1 MLYGRVSR
9 ATAEVFGFVDL
20 DFAGDLDKKRSITG
34 YAFTLCE
41 GAMSWKAFLHSVL
54 ALSTIEA

>member
-9 ATAEVFGFVDL
+9 ATTEVFGFVNL

-41 GAMSWKAFLHSVL
+41 GAMSWKAFLHLVL

>member
-1 MLYGRVSR
+1 MLHGRVRR
-9 ATAEVFGFVDL
+9 ATTEVFGFVDS

-34 YAFTLCE
+34 YVFTLCE
-41 GAMSWKAFLHSVL
+41 GAMSWKASLHSVV